1 VLSLG
6 ELEMTIAN
14 KWCGLLLAPALI
26 LALGSCASQ
35 HSADENYYLVSVN
48 VQIPYWQAAR
58 AGFLHAAAQMK
69 VKAEFVG
76 PDTYD
81 PKAQQLQF
89 EKLLQAKPS
98 GILVSPASPQL
109 MRADIDQAIA
119 AGIPVLT
126 IDSDSPESKRLL
138 FIGTNN
144 YQAGVM
150 GAKVAAAEMHSKGNV
165 VIFTMPGQANLD
177 DRLRGYRDT
186 FAAYPGMKIVR
197 LVDIHGDPRV
207 AFDTTEQIIGQ
218 KKEKIDGFVC
228 LEALA
233 GKEVANVLDRYHVAG
248 KTVVAMDTDPDTLDW
263 IKKGVIAATIAQK
276 PYTMSYVGLKMLDDL
291 HHHKLGS
298 LQQNWAQ
305 DPFSPLPASVDTGAT
320 LIDKTNV
327 DAFLAAEKSATAK

>member
-1 VLSLG
+1 MMNRSKGGSL
-6 ELEMTIAN
+6 L
-14 KWCGLLLAPALI
+14 LI
-26 LALGSCASQ
+26 LAVIFLLAGCASQ
-35 HSADENYYLVSVN
+35 HSADENYYLVTTN
-48 VQIPYWQAAR
+48 KQIPYWQTAG

-81 PKAQQLQF
+81 PKAEQLEF
-89 EKLLQAKPS
+89 EKLLQKKPT
-98 GILVSPASPQL
+98 GILVSPASGQL

-119 AGIPVLT
+119 AGIPVIT
-126 IDSDSPESKRLL
+126 VDSDAPESKRLF

-150 GAKVAAAEMHSKGNV
+150 GAKVAAAQMRGKGTV

-177 DRLRGYRDT
+177 ERLRGYRDI
-186 FAAYPGMKIVR
+186 FASYPGLKIVR

-218 KKEKIDGFVC
+218 KNEKVDGFVC

-233 GKEVANVLDRYHVAG
+233 GKEVGEVLERYHVTG

-263 IKKGVIAATIAQK
+263 IKKGVIAATVAQK
-276 PYTMSYVGLKMLDDL
+276 PYTMSLVGLEMLDDL
-291 HHHKLGS
+291 YHHKLRS
-298 LQQNWAQ
+298 LQQNWAE
-305 DPFSPLPASVDTGAT
+305 DPFSPLPAFVDTGAT
-320 LIDKTNV
+320 LIDKSNV
-327 DAFLAAEKSATAK
+327 DAFISAQKSATGK

>member
-1 VLSLG
+1 MMNGSKG
-6 ELEMTIAN
+6 SS
-14 KWCGLLLAPALI
+14 LLLVLALI
-26 LALGSCASQ
+26 FGWAGCASQ
-35 HSADENYYLVSVN
+35 HSADENYYLVTTN
-48 VQIPYWQAAR
+48 KQIPYWQTAG
-58 AGFLHAAAQMK
+58 AGFLHAATQMK

-81 PKAQQLQF
+81 PKAEQLEF
-89 EKLLQAKPS
+89 EKLLQGKPT
-98 GILVSPASPQL
+98 GILVSPASGQL
-109 MRADIDQAIA
+109 MRTDIDQAIA
-119 AGIPVLT
+119 AGIPVIT
-126 IDSDSPESKRLL
+126 IDSDSVDSKRLF

-150 GAKVAAAEMHSKGNV
+150 GAKVAAAQMRGKGNV

-186 FAAYPGMKIVR
+186 FASYPELKIVR

-218 KKEKIDGFVC
+218 KKEKVDGFVC

-233 GKEVANVLDRYHVAG
+233 GKEVGEVLDRYHVTG

-263 IKKGVIAATIAQK
+263 IKKGVIAATVAQK
-276 PYTMSYVGLKMLDDL
+276 PYTMSLVGLEMLDDL
-291 HHHKLGS
+291 YHHKLRS

-305 DPFSPLPASVDTGAT
+305 DPFSPLPAFVDTGAT
-320 LIDKTNV
+320 LIDKSNV
-327 DAFLAAEKSATAK
+327 DAFISAQKSATAK

>member
-1 VLSLG
+1 MMNRSKG
-6 ELEMTIAN
+6 SS
-14 KWCGLLLAPALI
+14 LLLVLALI
-26 LALGSCASQ
+26 LGWAGCASQ
-35 HSADENYYLVSVN
+35 HSADENYYLVTTN
-48 VQIPYWQAAR
+48 KQIPYWQTAG
-58 AGFLHAAAQMK
+58 AGFLHAATQMK

-81 PKAQQLQF
+81 PKAEQLEF
-89 EKLLQAKPS
+89 EKLLQGKPT
-98 GILVSPASPQL
+98 GILVSPASGQL
-109 MRADIDQAIA
+109 MRTDIDQAIA
-119 AGIPVLT
+119 AGIPVIT
-126 IDSDSPESKRLL
+126 IDSDSADSKRLF

-150 GAKVAAAEMHSKGNV
+150 GAKVAAAQMRGKGNV

-186 FAAYPGMKIVR
+186 FASYPELKIVR

-218 KKEKIDGFVC
+218 KKEKVDGFVC

-233 GKEVANVLDRYHVAG
+233 GKEVGEVLDRYHVTG

-263 IKKGVIAATIAQK
+263 IKKGVIAATVAQK
-276 PYTMSYVGLKMLDDL
+276 PYTMSLVGLEMLDDL
-291 HHHKLGS
+291 YHHKLRS

-305 DPFSPLPASVDTGAT
+305 DPFSPLPAFVDTGAT
-320 LIDKTNV
+320 LIDKSNV
-327 DAFLAAEKSATAK
+327 DAFISAQKSATAK

>member
-1 VLSLG
+1 
-6 ELEMTIAN
+6 MTIRS
-14 KWCGLLLAPALI
+14 KGSSLLLVLALI
-26 LALGSCASQ
+26 FTWAGCAAQ
-35 HSADENYYLVSVN
+35 HSADENYYLVTTN
-48 VQIPYWQAAR
+48 KQIPYWQAAG

-81 PKAQQLQF
+81 PKAEQLEF
-89 EKLLQAKPS
+89 EKLLQGKPT
-98 GILVSPASPQL
+98 GILVSPASGQL

-119 AGIPVLT
+119 AGIPVITL
-126 IDSDSPESKRLL
+126 DSDSPESKRLF

-150 GAKVAAAEMHSKGNV
+150 GAKVAAAQLRGKGNV

-186 FAAYPGMKIVR
+186 FASYPGLKIVR

-218 KKEKIDGFVC
+218 KKEKVDGFVC

-233 GKEVANVLDRYHVAG
+233 GKEVGEVLDRYHVAG

-263 IKKGVIAATIAQK
+263 IKKGVIAATVAQK
-276 PYTMSYVGLKMLDDL
+276 PYTTNFARCSRTGPRTRS
-291 HHHKLGS
+291 H
-298 LQQNWAQ
+298 
-305 DPFSPLPASVDTGAT
+305 PCPPLWIPAPP
-320 LIDKTNV
+320 
-327 DAFLAAEKSATAK
+327 

>member
-1 VLSLG
+1 
-6 ELEMTIAN
+6 MTTG
-14 KWCGLLLAPALI
+14 KRRCGLLLAAT
-26 LALGSCASQ
+26 LALLLLSCGAR
-35 HSADENYYLVSVN
+35 HDADENYYLVSVN
-48 VQIPYWQAAR
+48 IQIPYWQAAK

-69 VKAEFVG
+69 VKAEILG
-76 PDTYD
+76 PDTFD
-81 PKAQQLQF
+81 PKAQQLVF

-98 GILVSPASPQL
+98 GILISPASPQL

-119 AGIPVLT
+119 AGIPVIT
-126 IDSDSPESKRLL
+126 VDSDSPDSKRLL

-144 YQAGVM
+144 YQVGVM
-150 GAKVAAAEMHSKGNV
+150 GAKVAAAEMRGKGNV

-186 FAAYPGMKIVR
+186 FAAYPGVKIVR

-218 KKEKIDGFVC
+218 KKEKIDGFIC

-233 GKEVANVLDRYHVAG
+233 GKEVANVLERYHVTG
-248 KTVVAMDTDPDTLDW
+248 KTVVAMDTDRDTLEW

-291 HHHKLGS
+291 HHHTLSS

-305 DPFSPLPASVDTGAT
+305 DPFSPLPAFVDTGAT
-320 LIDKTNV
+320 LIDKNNV
-327 DAFLAAEKSATAK
+327 DAFIAAQKPTPAQ

>member
-1 VLSLG
+1 
-6 ELEMTIAN
+6 MFTARP
-14 KWCGLLLAPALI
+14 WQGLLVALTLVLFLA
-26 LALGSCASQ
+26 GCARQ
-35 HSADENYYLVSVN
+35 HDADENYYLVATNKQVS
-48 VQIPYWQAAR
+48 YWQVAG
-58 AGFLHAAAQMK
+58 AGFLRAAAQMK
-69 VKAEFVG
+69 IRAEFVG

-81 PKAQQLQF
+81 PKAQQMEF

-98 GILVSPASPQL
+98 GILVSPATPEL
-109 MRADIDQAIA
+109 MRSDIDQAIA
-119 AGIPVLT
+119 AGVPVIT

-150 GAKVAAAEMHSKGNV
+150 GAKVAAGNLRGKGNV
-165 VIFTMPGQANLD
+165 VIFTMPNQANLD
-177 DRLRGYRDT
+177 DRLRGYRDV
-186 FAAYPGMKIVR
+186 FANYPGLKIARV
-197 LVDIHGDPRV
+197 VDIHGDPRV

-233 GKEVANVLDRYHVAG
+233 GKEVANVLDRYHVTG
-248 KTVVAMDTDPDTLDW
+248 KTVVAMDTDPDTLEW

-291 HHHKLGS
+291 HHHKLKS

-305 DPFSPLPASVDTGAT
+305 DPFSPLPAFVDTGAT
-320 LIDKTNV
+320 LIDKNNV
-327 DAFLAAEKSATAK
+327 DAFISAEKSATNAK

>member
-1 VLSLG
+1 MMNGSKG
-6 ELEMTIAN
+6 SS
-14 KWCGLLLAPALI
+14 LLLVLALI
-26 LALGSCASQ
+26 FGWAGCASQ
-35 HSADENYYLVSVN
+35 HSADENYYLVTTN
-48 VQIPYWQAAR
+48 KQIPYWQTAG
-58 AGFLHAAAQMK
+58 AGFLHAATQMK

-81 PKAQQLQF
+81 PKAEQLEF
-89 EKLLQAKPS
+89 EKLLQGKPT
-98 GILVSPASPQL
+98 GILVSPASGQL
-109 MRADIDQAIA
+109 MRTDIDQAIA
-119 AGIPVLT
+119 AGIPVIT
-126 IDSDSPESKRLL
+126 IDSDSADSKRLF

-150 GAKVAAAEMHSKGNV
+150 GAKVAAAQMRGKGNV

-186 FAAYPGMKIVR
+186 FASYPELKIVR

-218 KKEKIDGFVC
+218 KKEKVDGFVC

-233 GKEVANVLDRYHVAG
+233 GKEVGEVLDRYHVTG

-263 IKKGVIAATIAQK
+263 IKKGVIAATVAQK
-276 PYTMSYVGLKMLDDL
+276 PYTMSLVGLEMLDDL
-291 HHHKLGS
+291 YHHKLRS

-305 DPFSPLPASVDTGAT
+305 DPFSPLPAFVDTGAT
-320 LIDKTNV
+320 LIDKSNV
-327 DAFLAAEKSATAK
+327 DAFISAQKSATAK